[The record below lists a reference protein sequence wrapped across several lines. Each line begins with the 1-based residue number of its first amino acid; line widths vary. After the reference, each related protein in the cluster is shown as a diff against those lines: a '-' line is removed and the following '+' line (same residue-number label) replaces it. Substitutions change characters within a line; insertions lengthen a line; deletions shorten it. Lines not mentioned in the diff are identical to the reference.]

1 MTAGRLDKR
10 VRFERRSAKSGAAGE
25 GSDRFGRSGGGWIPA
40 FLGADNAPSA
50 DASTRWTG
58 ASYRTGGETLAIRLE
73 GRQPVELLIRRDPA
87 TVKLSLEERA
97 VILAED
103 LTDAFYLNLKAV
115 APFPP
120 DPEGFLLLTCEAG
133 GANG

>member
-10 VRFERRSAKSGAAGE
+10 VRFESRSAKSGAAGA
-25 GSDRFGRSGGGWIPA
+25 GADRFGRAGGGWIPA
-40 FLGADNAPSA
+40 FLGADQTPNAE
-50 DASTRWTG
+50 ASTRWTG
-58 ASYRTGGETLAIRLE
+58 ASSRTGSESLAIRLE

-87 TVKLSLEERA
+87 TVKLSLDDRA

-103 LTDAFYLNLKAV
+103 LTDAVYLNVKAI